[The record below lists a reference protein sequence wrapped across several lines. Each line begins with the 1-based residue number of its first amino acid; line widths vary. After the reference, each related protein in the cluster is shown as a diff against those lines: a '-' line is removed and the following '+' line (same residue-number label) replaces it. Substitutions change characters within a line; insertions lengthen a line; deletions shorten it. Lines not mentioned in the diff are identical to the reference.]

1 MGITAAVIGCGN
13 ISRFHF
19 SGLEKAGPK
28 VKWVCDLDEEA
39 MGPWAKQFEAQVTA
53 DFREALADPEVDV
66 VHVTLISSLHKRIC
80 LEAIAAGKAAVCEK
94 TLTESA
100 TDSLEIVQAAEKG
113 KVDLVVVGTRG
124 RGGLER
130 LMLGSVA
137 DKVIRSVPCPVLTVR
152 GPVKKTSRKR
162 KG

>member
-1 MGITAAVIGCGN
+1 
-13 ISRFHF
+13 
-19 SGLEKAGPK
+19 
-28 VKWVCDLDEEA
+28 
-39 MGPWAKQFEAQVTA
+39 
-53 DFREALADPEVDV
+53 
-66 VHVTLISSLHKRIC
+66 
-80 LEAIAAGKAAVCEK
+80 
-94 TLTESA
+94 
-100 TDSLEIVQAAEKG
+100 EKG

>member
-1 MGITAAVIGCGN
+1 MKKILVAVDFSEASVEAVRCAMEIGEKFG
-13 ISRFHF
+13 SRLLLLHIIHDPADTPGFY
-19 SGLEKAGPK
+19 LAKKAGKK
-28 VKWVCDLDEEA
+28 VLRNMEQSAQQMMEEFVA
-39 MGPWAKQFEAQVTA
+39 EHAKGCEGCEA
-53 DFREALADPEVDV
+53 RV
-66 VHVTLISSLHKRIC
+66 VPGLP
-80 LEAIAAGKAAVCEK
+80 AAQ
-94 TLTESA
+94 
-100 TDSLEIVQAAEKG
+100 IVQAAEKG

-162 KG
+162 KN